1 MSTILPSME
10 CLLTTYYVSGIVL
23 GIIDTSVS
31 KIIKDP
37 ILLVVCILVGKKPT
51 INKKY
56 DTKSVI

>member
-1 MSTILPSME
+1 ME